1 MRHVLVDL
9 RFEKQ
14 GLCKQRTAIERV
26 VQVTER
32 KIGRHESVCFQGLLV
47 VLLRFARG
55 LFGLSVTLWCKS
67 TDKGQNKPPRQQRGF
82 HETNVGHFWPNLP
95 CPKELFP

>member
-1 MRHVLVDL
+1 MPEQVLLLTWMRHVLVDL

-32 KIGRHESVCFQGLLV
+32 KIGRHESICFKAFLV
-47 VLLRFARG
+47 FFA
-55 LFGLSVTLWCKS
+55 LCEWALGLSVTLWCKS
-67 TDKGQNKPPRQQRGF
+67 TDKGQNKPPRQQRWF
-82 HETNVGHFWPNLP
+82 S
-95 CPKELFP
+95 